1 MLGIVSLSWT
11 DRLDV
16 LGRYAPPYFTSGN
29 LHVLKYEGTSGYDRT
44 FANLATIE

>member
-16 LGRYAPPYFTSGN
+16 LGRYATPYFTSRN
-29 LHVLKYEGTSGYDRT
+29 LRVLKYKGTSGYDRT
-44 FANLATIE
+44 FANLATNE